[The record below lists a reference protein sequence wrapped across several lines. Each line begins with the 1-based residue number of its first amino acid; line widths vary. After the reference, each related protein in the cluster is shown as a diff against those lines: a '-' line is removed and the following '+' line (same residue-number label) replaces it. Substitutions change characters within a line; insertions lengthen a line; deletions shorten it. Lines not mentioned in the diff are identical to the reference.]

1 MSRRRY
7 RGRRQNRS
15 GMFLVSTVVIVL
27 MLMVSIKCVE
37 LKEKQD
43 QYVVRQ
49 EELKQQIADEEARAE
64 EFCYGD
70 EENARIYAVHLMTA
84 DQSEICRAS
93 LVSVVNKKKQ
103 VSTTF

>member
-64 EFCYGD
+64 EL
-70 EENARIYAVHLMTA
+70 EELKKYVQTDSYVEEIAEEKLRLVHNG
-84 DQSEICRAS
+84 EIIF
-93 LVSVVNKKKQ
+93 K
-103 VSTTF
+103 TTK

>member
-37 LKEKQD
+37 LKEKQ
-43 QYVVRQ
+43 YVVRQ

-64 EFCYGD
+64 EL
-70 EENARIYAVHLMTA
+70 EELKKYVQTDSYVEEIAEEKLGLVHNG
-84 DQSEICRAS
+84 EIIF
-93 LVSVVNKKKQ
+93 K
-103 VSTTF
+103 TTK

>member
-64 EFCYGD
+64 ELEELKKYVQTDSYGRD
-70 EENARIYAVHLMTA
+70 RRRKAGTC
-84 DQSEICRAS
+84 S
-93 LVSVVNKKKQ
+93 
-103 VSTTF
+103 

>member
-64 EFCYGD
+64 EL
-70 EENARIYAVHLMTA
+70 EELKKYVQTDSHVEEIAEEKLGLVHNG
-84 DQSEICRAS
+84 EIIF
-93 LVSVVNKKKQ
+93 K
-103 VSTTF
+103 TTK

>member
-37 LKEKQD
+37 LERKTGSIRCQTGGA
-43 QYVVRQ
+43 
-49 EELKQQIADEEARAE
+49 KQQIADE
-64 EFCYGD
+64 G
-70 EENARIYAVHLMTA
+70 
-84 DQSEICRAS
+84 
-93 LVSVVNKKKQ
+93 KQ
-103 VSTTF
+103 EPRNWKN

>member
-64 EFCYGD
+64 EL
-70 EENARIYAVHLMTA
+70 EEL
-84 DQSEICRAS
+84 
-93 LVSVVNKKKQ
+93 KKYVQTDSYVEDRRRKAGTC
-103 VSTTF
+103 S

>member
-15 GMFLVSTVVIVL
+15 GLFLVSTVVIVL

-64 EFCYGD
+64 EL
-70 EENARIYAVHLMTA
+70 EELKKYVQT
-84 DQSEICRAS
+84 DSYEIGRAS
-93 LVSVVNKKKQ
+93 CRERV
-103 VSTTF
+103 

>member
-15 GMFLVSTVVIVL
+15 GLFLVSTVVIVL

-64 EFCYGD
+64 EL
-70 EENARIYAVHLMTA
+70 EELKKYVQT
-84 DQSEICRAS
+84 DSYVEEIAEE
-93 LVSVVNKKKQ
+93 KQ
-103 VSTTF
+103 GLDHNGEIIIKTTK

>member
-64 EFCYGD
+64 EL
-70 EENARIYAVHLMTA
+70 EELKKYVQTDSYVEEIAEEKLGFVHNG
-84 DQSEICRAS
+84 EIIF
-93 LVSVVNKKKQ
+93 K
-103 VSTTF
+103 TTK

>member
-64 EFCYGD
+64 EL
-70 EENARIYAVHLMTA
+70 EELKKYVQTDSYVEEIAEGKLGLVHNG
-84 DQSEICRAS
+84 EIIF
-93 LVSVVNKKKQ
+93 K
-103 VSTTF
+103 TTK

>member
-64 EFCYGD
+64 EL
-70 EENARIYAVHLMTA
+70 EELKKYVQT
-84 DQSEICRAS
+84 DSYVEEIAEEKLG
-93 LVSVVNKKKQ
+93 LVK
-103 VSTTF
+103 TTK

>member
-64 EFCYGD
+64 ELEGLKKYVQTD
-70 EENARIYAVHLMTA
+70 YYVEEIAEEKLGLVHNG
-84 DQSEICRAS
+84 EIIF
-93 LVSVVNKKKQ
+93 K
-103 VSTTF
+103 TTK

>member
-15 GMFLVSTVVIVL
+15 GLFLVSTVVIVL

-64 EFCYGD
+64 EL
-70 EENARIYAVHLMTA
+70 EELKKYVQTDSYVEEIAEEIVVKLTRDA
-84 DQSEICRAS
+84 D
-93 LVSVVNKKKQ
+93 
-103 VSTTF
+103 

>member
-64 EFCYGD
+64 EL
-70 EENARIYAVHLMTA
+70 EELKKYVQTDSYVEEIAEEKLVLVHNG
-84 DQSEICRAS
+84 EIIF
-93 LVSVVNKKKQ
+93 K
-103 VSTTF
+103 TTK

>member
-37 LKEKQD
+37 KLSRIIKIMFGRCVFNNWGMLSVAATGLSTISANNSSAIFGSMKR
-43 QYVVRQ
+43 YCLSKLFWWV
-49 EELKQQIADEEARAE
+49 AE
-64 EFCYGD
+64 YMKL
-70 EENARIYAVHLMTA
+70 NAGLMA
-84 DQSEICRAS
+84 A
-93 LVSVVNKKKQ
+93 
-103 VSTTF
+103 